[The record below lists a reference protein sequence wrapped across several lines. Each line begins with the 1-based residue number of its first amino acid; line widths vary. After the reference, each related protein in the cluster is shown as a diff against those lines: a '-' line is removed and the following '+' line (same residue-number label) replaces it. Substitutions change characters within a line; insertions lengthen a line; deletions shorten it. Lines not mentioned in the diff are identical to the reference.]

1 MARGQGVAA
10 YAIDAWYNK
19 DCPHHQQAL
28 SWLEGYGC
36 MHRLGTIHAKK
47 KRTAGQRYVGVAP
60 DVFVSLYNGVFFF
73 FRRTSTG

>member
-1 MARGQGVAA
+1 
-10 YAIDAWYNK
+10 
-19 DCPHHQQAL
+19 
-28 SWLEGYGC
+28 